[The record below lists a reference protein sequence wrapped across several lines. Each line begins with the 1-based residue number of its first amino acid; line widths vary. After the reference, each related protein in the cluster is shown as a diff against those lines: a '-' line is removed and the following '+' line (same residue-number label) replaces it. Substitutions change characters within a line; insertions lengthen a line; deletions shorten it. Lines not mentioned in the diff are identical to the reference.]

1 MAEIFGIVLALAVFV
16 VLARGIRIV
25 PQGSEWI
32 VERLG
37 KFHKVLKP
45 GFHLIIPIV
54 DRVAYKVPTK
64 ELILDIPSQEVI
76 TKDNAV
82 VRTNAVVFVKVTDPV
97 RAVYNIENFRVAA
110 ANLTMT
116 TLRAVIGEME
126 LDEALYSRERIK
138 AEIKRRISDEFATW
152 GMTLNTVEI
161 QDILPS
167 DALQRA
173 MDQQAAAERERK
185 ALVIKAEG
193 EKEAHRLRAEGEML
207 AAEREAKAQIELAKA
222 SKTAI
227 ELVAA
232 AIQDKG
238 SEPVVYLL
246 GQKYIETL
254 AALTETPN
262 GKFIV
267 LPADVIAAVQQL
279 FGISKQQR
287 L

>member
-1 MAEIFGIVLALAVFV
+1 MAEILGLALVLAV
-16 VLARGIRIV
+16 VVILSRGIRIV

-45 GFHLIIPIV
+45 GFHIIIPIV

-82 VRTNAVVFVKVTDPV
+82 VRTNAVVFVKVTDPIK
-97 RAVYNIENFRVAA
+97 AVYNIENFRAAA

-116 TLRAVIGEME
+116 TLRAVIGEMN

-138 AEIKRRISDEFATW
+138 GEIKRRISDEFATW

-173 MDQQAAAERERK
+173 MDQQAAAERQRK

-193 EKEAHRLRAEGEML
+193 EKEAHRLKAEGEML
-207 AAEREAKAQIELAKA
+207 AAERQAKAQIELAKA
-222 SKTAI
+222 SKEAI

-232 AIQDKG
+232 AIQNRG
-238 SEPVVYLL
+238 TEPVVYLL

-254 AALTETPN
+254 TELTKSSN
-262 GKFIV
+262 GKFIL
-267 LPADVIAAVQQL
+267 LPADIMATVQRL
-279 FGISKQQR
+279 FGSTQQKS
-287 L
+287 

>member
-1 MAEIFGIVLALAVFV
+1 MVEILGLVLVLAV
-16 VLARGIRIV
+16 VVILSRGIRIV

-45 GFHLIIPIV
+45 GFHIIIPIV

-82 VRTNAVVFVKVTDPV
+82 VRTNAVVFVKVTDPIK
-97 RAVYNIENFRVAA
+97 AVYNIENFRAAA

-116 TLRAVIGEME
+116 TLRAVIGEMN

-138 AEIKRRISDEFATW
+138 GEIKRRISDEFATW

-173 MDQQAAAERERK
+173 MDQQAAAERQRK

-193 EKEAHRLRAEGEML
+193 EKEAHRLKAEGEML
-207 AAEREAKAQIELAKA
+207 AAERQAKAQIELAKA
-222 SKTAI
+222 SKEAI

-232 AIQDKG
+232 AIQNRG
-238 SEPVVYLL
+238 TEPVVYLL

-254 AALTETPN
+254 TELTKSSN
-262 GKFIV
+262 GKFIL
-267 LPADVIAAVQQL
+267 LPADIMATVQRL
-279 FGISKQQR
+279 FGSTQQKS
-287 L
+287 

>member
-1 MAEIFGIVLALAVFV
+1 MAEILGLALVLAV
-16 VLARGIRIV
+16 VVILSRGIRIV
-25 PQGSEWI
+25 PQGSEWV

-45 GFHLIIPIV
+45 GFHIIIPIV

-82 VRTNAVVFVKVTDPV
+82 VRTNAVVFVKVTDPIK
-97 RAVYNIENFRVAA
+97 AVYNIENFRAAA

-116 TLRAVIGEME
+116 TLRAVIGEMN

-138 AEIKRRISDEFATW
+138 GEIKRRISDEFATW

-173 MDQQAAAERERK
+173 MDQQAAAERQRK

-193 EKEAHRLRAEGEML
+193 EKEAHRLKAEGEML
-207 AAEREAKAQIELAKA
+207 AAERQAKAQIELAKA
-222 SKTAI
+222 SKEAI

-232 AIQDKG
+232 AIQNRG
-238 SEPVVYLL
+238 TEPVVYLL

-254 AALTETPN
+254 TELTKSSN
-262 GKFIV
+262 GKFIL
-267 LPADVIAAVQQL
+267 LPADIMATVQRL
-279 FGISKQQR
+279 FGGTQQKS
-287 L
+287 